1 MILFCD
7 IKATEPESVDV
18 LDCTLTHILTQCPR
32 AIRVVGICQG
42 QSNVRKAFIFGTPLA
57 TLHFEFV
64 FFFFPHEEWVGT
76 KVTILITHYTFCAVS
91 QHS

>member
-1 MILFCD
+1 MCFESRRNLTNVILFCD

-64 FFFFPHEEWVGT
+64 FFFFFHMKNGLAPR
-76 KVTILITHYTFCAVS
+76 
-91 QHS
+91 